1 MKSNKPYSR
10 VERVN
15 KQILD
20 ILSGVL
26 TKNVDLSFLGFVTFT
41 DVDIAPDFKSAKIY
55 YSILNPKLSNDQV
68 NIEINKKRKAFKK
81 YMSPQ
86 LHLKNIPDLRFY
98 MDNSFEYGEKIERL
112 LKNNSED

>member
-41 DVDIAPDFKSAKIY
+41 NVDIAPDFKSAKIY

-68 NIEINKKRKAFKK
+68 NIEINKKYDRK
-81 YMSPQ
+81 MRRCII
-86 LHLKNIPDLRFY
+86 LLGLV
-98 MDNSFEYGEKIERL
+98 FEQRIEGCQ
-112 LKNNSED
+112 

>member
-1 MKSNKPYSR
+1 MKPNKPYSR

-41 DVDIAPDFKSAKIY
+41 NVDVAPDFKSAKIF
-55 YSILNPKLSNDQV
+55 YSILTPKLSNEEV
-68 NIEINKKRKAFKK
+68 SVEINKKRKAFKK

-98 MDNSFEYGEKIERL
+98 MDNSLEYGEKIERL
-112 LKNNSED
+112 LKTKPKD

>member
-20 ILSGVL
+20 ILSGIL

-41 DVDIAPDFKSAKIY
+41 NVDIAPDFKSAKIF
-55 YSILNPKLSNDQV
+55 YSILNPKLSNEEI
-68 NIEINKKRKAFKK
+68 NIAINKKRKAFKK

-98 MDNSFEYGEKIERL
+98 MDDSLEYGEKIERL
-112 LKNNSED
+112 LKSKPEE

>member
-20 ILSGVL
+20 ILSGIL

-41 DVDIAPDFKSAKIY
+41 HVDLAPDFKSAKIF
-55 YSILNPKLSNDQV
+55 YSILNPKLSNEEVD
-68 NIEINKKRKAFKK
+68 IEINKKRKAFKK
-81 YMSPQ
+81 YMTPQ

-98 MDNSFEYGEKIERL
+98 IDNSLEYGEKIERL
-112 LKNNSED
+112 LKTKPED